1 MNRSILI
8 VICDFLLVSL
18 LAFSTVD
25 INKTTGEGVPR
36 QVKLNLATNQADNRQ
51 DLAAVMRLAL
61 EQEHKGRELL
71 VGELAKTREAAGQQQ
86 ALLSERE
93 KQVQTFRQ
101 ELLQK
106 EQQTT
111 QLEQQ
116 QKNLQQEL
124 QQKEQQAAQ
133 LEQQQKN
140 LRQEL
145 QQKEQQ
151 TVQLEQQQKNLRSEL
166 QQKEQQTAQL
176 EQQRT
181 SLAQQY
187 AAAQT
192 NVQTLSQQLQSSSTE
207 ALISKERLAAMQAE
221 LRKQAEQAA
230 AFQQQLGQ
238 LAQSNQLVLTEKQRL
253 AGQLQVAEAEKRL
266 ITEQVSHMREEVK
279 AERAEKAK
287 LAEGVK
293 ALASKSDQLA
303 QEIQQNRP
311 LAPNTIFNQFV
322 TNRVQATFWGVRSGF
337 LGLESNKRTET
348 QTVLVTDGTNTVAL
362 CHVQDTPLS
371 FSFPGTDWQG
381 LTGVLGRNTVSV
393 PIKSLSFYQLDP
405 RLVFLPLTAA
415 EARELGG
422 MAYRTSSDPYK
433 FQDAVL
439 VGAQEG
445 YYGECSFQI
454 DLSTPLY
461 VKMDRNSLKGLFGK
475 FNPSRGDL
483 VFSRTGELLG
493 VMANNTYCM
502 MIKNFNPTAT
512 FQFAQDVRNQQTG
525 ETLARLYSLIA
536 GLPLKLQ

>member
-25 INKTTGEGVPR
+25 INKTTTEGVAP
-36 QVKLNLATNQADNRQ
+36 QVKINIATNQAESRQ

-71 VGELAKTREAAGQQQ
+71 VGELAKTHEAANRQQ
-86 ALLSERE
+86 ALLSERDQ
-93 KQVQTFRQ
+93 QVQTF
-101 ELLQK
+101 
-106 EQQTT
+106 
-111 QLEQQ
+111 
-116 QKNLQQEL
+116 
-124 QQKEQQAAQ
+124 
-133 LEQQQKN
+133 
-140 LRQEL
+140 RQEL

-151 TVQLEQQQKNLRSEL
+151 VQTFQQEL
-166 QQKEQQTAQL
+166 QQKDQQTAQL
-176 EQQRT
+176 
-181 SLAQQY
+181 AQQQTNLLQQF

-207 ALISKERLAAMQAE
+207 ALISKEKLAAMQAE

-230 AFQQQLGQ
+230 ALQQQLGH

-253 AGQLQVAEAEKRL
+253 AGQLQVAEAEKRMA
-266 ITEQVSHMREEVK
+266 TEQVGRMQEEVK
-279 AERAEKAK
+279 IERAEKAQ

-293 ALASKSDQLA
+293 SLATRSDQLA

-311 LAPNTIFNQFV
+311 LAPNTIFNEFV
-322 TNRVQATFWGVRSGF
+322 TNRVQATIWAVRSGF
-337 LGLESNKRTET
+337 LGMESSKRAET
-348 QTVLVTDGTNTVAL
+348 QTVLVTDGTNTIAL

-371 FSFPGTDWQG
+371 FSSPGTDWEG
-381 LTGVLGRNTVSV
+381 LTGALVRDTKTI
-393 PIKSLSFYQLDP
+393 PIRLLSFYQLDP
-405 RLVFLPLTAA
+405 RVVFIPVTQA
-415 EARELGG
+415 EAQQLGG
-422 MAYRTSSDPYK
+422 KPYRTSSDPFK

-439 VGAQEG
+439 VGAQES
-445 YYGECSFQI
+445 YYGECTFQI
-454 DLSTPLY
+454 DLTAPLY
-461 VKMDRNSLKGLFGK
+461 VKMDHNSLKGLFGK

-493 VMANNTYCM
+493 VMANSTYCM

-512 FQFAQDVRNQQTG
+512 FQFAQDVRSQQPA

-536 GLPLKLQ
+536 KLPSRLQ

>member
-25 INKTTGEGVPR
+25 INKTTSEGVPR
-36 QVKLNLATNQADNRQ
+36 QVKTTIATNQPDSRQ

-61 EQEHKGRELL
+61 EEERKGRDLL
-71 VGELAKTREAAGQQQ
+71 LRDLAKTREAAAQQQ
-86 ALLSERE
+86 ALLRERE
-93 KQVQTFRQ
+93 VQVQTFRQ
-101 ELLQK
+101 EL
-106 EQQTT
+106 
-111 QLEQQ
+111 Q
-116 QKNLQQEL
+116 QKDQQVQTFQQEL
-124 QQKEQQAAQ
+124 QQKD
-133 LEQQQKN
+133 
-140 LRQEL
+140 
-145 QQKEQQ
+145 
-151 TVQLEQQQKNLRSEL
+151 
-166 QQKEQQTAQL
+166 QQTAQL
-176 EQQRT
+176 
-181 SLAQQY
+181 AQQQTNLQQQF
-187 AAAQT
+187 ATAQT
-192 NVQTLSQQLQSSSTE
+192 NIHTLTHQLQTSSTE
-207 ALISKERLAAMQAE
+207 ALISKEKLAAMQAE

-230 AFQQQLGQ
+230 ALQQQLGH

-266 ITEQVSHMREEVK
+266 VTEQVTRMQEEVK
-279 AERAEKAK
+279 VERAEKAK

-293 ALASKSDQLA
+293 ALATRSDQLA

-311 LAPNTIFNQFV
+311 LAPNTIFSEFV
-322 TNRVQATFWGVRSGF
+322 TNRVQASVSAVRAGF
-337 LGLESNKRTET
+337 FGMESQKRTDT

-371 FSFPGTDWQG
+371 FGFPGTEWAG
-381 LTGVLGRNTVSV
+381 LAGTLGRDTTLI
-393 PIKSLSFYQLDP
+393 PIRSLSFYQLDP
-405 RLVFLPLTAA
+405 RVVFIPVTQA
-415 EARELGG
+415 EARQLGG
-422 MAYRTSSDPYK
+422 KVYRISSDPYK

-454 DLSTPLY
+454 DLTTPLY

-493 VMANNTYCM
+493 VMANSTYCM

-512 FQFAQDVRNQQTG
+512 FQFAPDVRSQRTG
-525 ETLARLYSLIA
+525 ETLARLHSLIA
-536 GLPLKLQ
+536 KLPYTLQ

>member
-25 INKTTGEGVPR
+25 INKTTSEGVPR
-36 QVKLNLATNQADNRQ
+36 QLKLNLATNQADNRQ

-61 EQEHKGRELL
+61 EQEHQGRELL
-71 VGELAKTREAAGQQQ
+71 VGELAKTREAATRQQ

-93 KQVQTFRQ
+93 KQLQTFQQ
-101 ELLQK
+101 ELQQK
-106 EQQTT
+106 DQQTA
-111 QLEQQ
+111 QLAQQ

-124 QQKEQQAAQ
+124 QQKD
-133 LEQQQKN
+133 
-140 LRQEL
+140 R
-145 QQKEQQ
+145 
-151 TVQLEQQQKNLRSEL
+151 
-166 QQKEQQTAQL
+166 QTAQL

-181 SLAQQY
+181 SLLQQF

-192 NVQTLSQQLQSSSTE
+192 NVQALNQQLQSSSTE
-207 ALISKERLAAMQAE
+207 ALMSKERLAAMQTE

-230 AFQQQLGQ
+230 AFQQQLEQ

-266 ITEQVSHMREEVK
+266 ITEQVAHMQEEVK
-279 AERAEKAK
+279 VERAEKAQ

-322 TNRVQATFWGVRSGF
+322 SNRVQATFWGIRSGL
-337 LGLESNKRTET
+337 LGVESNKRTET
-348 QTVLVTDGTNTVAL
+348 PTVLVTDGTNTVAL

-371 FSFPGTDWQG
+371 FGHPNTDWEG
-381 LTGVLGRNTVSV
+381 LTGVLGRNMATV
-393 PIKSLSFYQLDP
+393 PIRSLSFYQLDP
-405 RLVFLPLTAA
+405 RLVLIPLTPA

-439 VGAQEG
+439 VGGQES
-445 YYGECSFQI
+445 YYGECAFQI

-493 VMANNTYCM
+493 VMANNTYCI

-512 FQFAQDVRNQQTG
+512 LQFTHDVRNQQTG
-525 ETLARLYSLIA
+525 ETLARLHSQIA
-536 GLPLKLQ
+536 DLPSKLQ

>member
-25 INKTTGEGVPR
+25 INKTTSEGVPR
-36 QVKLNLATNQADNRQ
+36 QVTLNIATNQADNRQ

-71 VGELAKTREAAGQQQ
+71 VGELAKTREAVGQQQ

-93 KQVQTFRQ
+93 KQVQTFR
-101 ELLQK
+101 
-106 EQQTT
+106 
-111 QLEQQ
+111 
-116 QKNLQQEL
+116 QEL

-145 QQKEQQ
+145 QHKDQQ

-181 SLAQQY
+181 SLLQQY

-192 NVQTLSQQLQSSSTE
+192 NVQTLSQQLQSTSAE
-207 ALISKERLAAMQAE
+207 ALTSKETLAAVQAE

-279 AERAEKAK
+279 AERAEKAR

-311 LAPNTIFNQFV
+311 LAPNTIFSQFV
-322 TNRVQATFWGVRSGF
+322 SNRVQATFWGVRSGL

-362 CHVQDTPLS
+362 CHLQDTPLS

-381 LTGVLGRNTVSV
+381 LTGALGRNNGDYSHSILVVLPTGPAPGVS
-393 PIKSLSFYQLDP
+393 
-405 RLVFLPLTAA
+405 AA
-415 EARELGG
+415 HGCGSPGAGRHGV
-422 MAYRTSSDPYK
+422 SH
-433 FQDAVL
+433 L
-439 VGAQEG
+439 VG
-445 YYGECSFQI
+445 
-454 DLSTPLY
+454 PLQ
-461 VKMDRNSLKGLFGK
+461 VPGRGVSWGAGGLL
-475 FNPSRGDL
+475 R
-483 VFSRTGELLG
+483 R
-493 VMANNTYCM
+493 M
-502 MIKNFNPTAT
+502 
-512 FQFAQDVRNQQTG
+512 
-525 ETLARLYSLIA
+525 RL
-536 GLPLKLQ
+536 PD

>member
-8 VICDFLLVSL
+8 VMCDFLLVSL

-25 INKTTGEGVPR
+25 INKTTSEGVPR
-36 QVKLNLATNQADNRQ
+36 QLKLNSATNIATNQVESRQ

-61 EQEHKGRELL
+61 EQEHQGRELL
-71 VGELAKTREAAGQQQ
+71 VGELARTREAASRQQ

-93 KQVQTFRQ
+93 KQVQTYRQ
-101 ELLQK
+101 
-106 EQQTT
+106 
-111 QLEQQ
+111 
-116 QKNLQQEL
+116 
-124 QQKEQQAAQ
+124 
-133 LEQQQKN
+133 
-140 LRQEL
+140 
-145 QQKEQQ
+145 
-151 TVQLEQQQKNLRSEL
+151 EL

-176 EQQRT
+176 AQEQT
-181 SLAQQY
+181 NLLQQFG
-187 AAAQT
+187 AAQT
-192 NVQTLSQQLQSSSTE
+192 NIQTLSQQLQSSSTE
-207 ALISKERLAAMQAE
+207 ALISKEKLAAMQAE
-221 LRKQAEQAA
+221 LRRQAEQAA
-230 AFQQQLGQ
+230 ALQQQLGH

-253 AGQLQVAEAEKRL
+253 AGQLQVAEAEKRMA
-266 ITEQVSHMREEVK
+266 TDQASRMQEEVK
-279 AERAEKAK
+279 VERAEKAK

-322 TNRVQATFWGVRSGF
+322 TNRVQASLSASRAGF
-337 LGLESNKRTET
+337 LGMESNKRMET

-371 FSFPGTDWQG
+371 FGYPGTEWEG
-381 LTGVLGRNTVSV
+381 LTGTLGRDAAHV
-393 PIKSLSFYQLDP
+393 PIRSLSFYQLDP
-405 RLVFLPLTAA
+405 RVVFILVCQA

-422 MAYRTSSDPYK
+422 KVYRISSDPYK
-433 FQDAVL
+433 FQDAVV

-445 YYGECSFQI
+445 YYGECTFQL
-454 DLSTPLY
+454 DLTTPLY

-525 ETLARLYSLIA
+525 DTLARLYSLIA
-536 GLPLKLQ
+536 GLPSKLQ